1 MQKRILSIKTAVVAL
16 VREIPI
22 RIKAVVVGLKSKL
35 PGTSSV
41 VALVRGVPV
50 RIKTV
55 VVSLK
60 SKLPGTSSVVALVRE
75 VTFYEQLK
83 KATQLSKPHNDE
95 SKKLKLKETAS
106 KPKIPKTNH
115 VVGSKRKL
123 SKTTLVVLAL
133 VVIGLALSVTTF
145 AVITNSPIPSS
156 ADIVK
161 TLPNVSNSPAT
172 QSPNVANSLS
182 SKSNVLSNGAVTTS
196 ANCGLYS
203 DSACTTPLSS
213 IDWGVL
219 TAGGTVTQT
228 IYVKN
233 TGSGL
238 PLTLNMTTTN
248 WSPASANGPITVTW
262 DQEGT
267 ILSPGQSIAATLTL
281 AVSSSEIGLT
291 NFGVQISITGTN
303 S

>member
-1 MQKRILSIKTAVVAL
+1 MQKRILSIKTAVAAL

-35 PGTSSV
+35 PGTASV

-60 SKLPGTSSVVALVRE
+60 SKLPGTASVVALVRE

>member
-1 MQKRILSIKTAVVAL
+1 MQKRILSIKTAVAAL

-22 RIKAVVVGLKSKL
+22 RIKAVVVG
-35 PGTSSV
+35 
-41 VALVRGVPV
+41 
-50 RIKTV
+50 
-55 VVSLK
+55 LK

-106 KPKIPKTNH
+106 KPKIPKTTH

>member
-1 MQKRILSIKTAVVAL
+1 MQKRILSIKTAVAAL

-22 RIKAVVVGLKSKL
+22 RIKAVVVG
-35 PGTSSV
+35 
-41 VALVRGVPV
+41 
-50 RIKTV
+50 
-55 VVSLK
+55 LK

>member
-1 MQKRILSIKTAVVAL
+1 MQKRILSIKTAVAAL

-22 RIKAVVVGLKSKL
+22 RIKAVVVG
-35 PGTSSV
+35 
-41 VALVRGVPV
+41 
-50 RIKTV
+50 
-55 VVSLK
+55 LK

-203 DSACTTPLSS
+203 DSACTTPLGS

>member
-22 RIKAVVVGLKSKL
+22 RIKAVVVG
-35 PGTSSV
+35 
-41 VALVRGVPV
+41 
-50 RIKTV
+50 
-55 VVSLK
+55 LK

>member
-1 MQKRILSIKTAVVAL
+1 
-16 VREIPI
+16 
-22 RIKAVVVGLKSKL
+22 
-35 PGTSSV
+35 
-41 VALVRGVPV
+41 
-50 RIKTV
+50 
-55 VVSLK
+55 
-60 SKLPGTSSVVALVRE
+60 
-75 VTFYEQLK
+75 
-83 KATQLSKPHNDE
+83 
-95 SKKLKLKETAS
+95 
-106 KPKIPKTNH
+106 
-115 VVGSKRKL
+115 
-123 SKTTLVVLAL
+123 
-133 VVIGLALSVTTF
+133 
-145 AVITNSPIPSS
+145 
-156 ADIVK
+156 K
-161 TLPNVSNSPAT
+161 TLPNMSNSTAT

-203 DSACTTPLSS
+203 NSACTKPLSS
-213 IDWGVL
+213 IDWGIL

-267 ILSPGQSIAATLTL
+267 ILSPGQSTAATLTL